1 MAVVGDSVQ
10 LQYGS
15 ITSVKVHPLVL
26 FAITDHFMRRTEQ
39 QKRVLGTLLGFCGE
53 GVAHILNTIP
63 VRHTEKQ
70 IGKVGTDLNSH
81 THMKKLYQRVNNKE
95 DIVGWYTTSID
106 SKDVNFN
113 SCVMHRFYEQ
123 EVKEGG
129 GGHSAVHLVMDPSLD
144 DGKVSIRAY
153 ISKNIKLGDIL
164 QFQEIPVEVVATP
177 AERVGVNAIIQS
189 SIKKGS
195 GKPVVNTPALRDIK
209 PLDDSFT
216 ELLNMVTTV
225 SDYVDAVVD
234 GKIKKNSEVG
244 LKIANAVGAIPHL
257 DPESFDRMFNSSV
270 QDLLMVSSLSKLT
283 QLQMAIADQ
292 VGQLPFFTP

>member
-1 MAVVGDSVQ
+1 
-10 LQYGS
+10 
-15 ITSVKVHPLVL
+15 
-26 FAITDHFMRRTEQ
+26 MRRTEQ

-53 GVAHILNTIP
+53 GVAHVLNTIP

-81 THMKKLYQRVNNKE
+81 THMKKLYQRVNSKE
-95 DIVGWYTTSID
+95 DIVGWYTTAID
-106 SKDVNFN
+106 GKDVNFN

-129 GGHSAVHLVMDPSLD
+129 GGLNAVHLVMDPSLE
-144 DGKVSIRAY
+144 DGKVTIRAY
-153 ISKNIKLGDIL
+153 ISKSIKLGDIL
-164 QFQEIPVEVVATP
+164 QFQEIPVEIVASP
-177 AERVGVNAIIQS
+177 AERVGVNAIIRS
-189 SIKKGS
+189 SIDKSS
-195 GKPVVNTPALRDIK
+195 GKPLAAVPTLGDIK
-209 PLDDSFT
+209 PLDDSIN
-216 ELLNMVTTV
+216 ELFKMVTTV
-225 SDYVDAVVD
+225 SDYVDAVVA
-234 GKIKKNSEVG
+234 GKIEKNSEVG
-244 LKIANAVGAIPHL
+244 LKIANAVGAVPHL

>member
-39 QKRVLGTLLGFCGE
+39 QKRVLGLYILCSFMVCLLHAWSHGGNSTQELSSASVARVWHISSTLSRSGTPKSRLEKSGPTWILTHIWRNYTNGWTTRRTLLGGTFSHASWPPSCCVLTSSKFRPAGRTCKLSMDFVMLIVFCCFCF
-53 GVAHILNTIP
+53 
-63 VRHTEKQ
+63 R
-70 IGKVGTDLNSH
+70 
-81 THMKKLYQRVNNKE
+81 
-95 DIVGWYTTSID
+95 YTTSID

-177 AERVGVNAIIQS
+177 AERVGGRVLAVS
-189 SIKKGS
+189 
-195 GKPVVNTPALRDIK
+195 LRI
-209 PLDDSFT
+209 
-216 ELLNMVTTV
+216 
-225 SDYVDAVVD
+225 Y
-234 GKIKKNSEVG
+234 
-244 LKIANAVGAIPHL
+244 PHHQT
-257 DPESFDRMFNSSV
+257 F
-270 QDLLMVSSLSKLT
+270 
-283 QLQMAIADQ
+283 AC
-292 VGQLPFFTP
+292 